1 MQWNPPAVP
10 VTQDEMIWV
19 EKARGIVLSNS
30 KFKDFSVIVISPSLS
45 IICCCMKIIIVIKLN

>member
-45 IICCCMKIIIVIKLN
+45 IICCCIANIIVIKQN

>member
-45 IICCCMKIIIVIKLN
+45 IICCCMAIIIVIKLN